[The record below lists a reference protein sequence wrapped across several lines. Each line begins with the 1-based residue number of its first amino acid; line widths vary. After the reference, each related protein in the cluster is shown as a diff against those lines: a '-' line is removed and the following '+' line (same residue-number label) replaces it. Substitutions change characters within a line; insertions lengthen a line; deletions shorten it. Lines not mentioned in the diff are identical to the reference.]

1 MDEQMCEFKKETRSF
16 LFVFC
21 FWLFL
26 RCCFSVEVEDWSD
39 RLATG
44 KGPTPLLRPLV
55 YLDFS
60 LYTEMTRDELLE
72 TIFFPG

>member
-1 MDEQMCEFKKETRSF
+1 VSLKRKHVRF

-26 RCCFSVEVEDWSD
+26 RCCVSLEVEDWSD

-55 YLDFS
+55 YHDFS

-72 TIFFPG
+72 TTFFPG

>member
-1 MDEQMCEFKKETRSF
+1 MCEFKKETPSF

-26 RCCFSVEVEDWSD
+26 RCCFSLEVEDWSD

-44 KGPTPLLRPLV
+44 KGSTPLLRPLV
-55 YLDFS
+55 YHDFS
-60 LYTEMTRDELLE
+60 LYTEMTRDEFLE
-72 TIFFPG
+72 TTFFSG

>member
-1 MDEQMCEFKKETRSF
+1 MCEFEKETRSF

-26 RCCFSVEVEDWSD
+26 RCCFSLDVEDWSD

-44 KGPTPLLRPLV
+44 KGPTPLLGPLV
-55 YLDFS
+55 YHDFS
-60 LYTEMTRDELLE
+60 L
-72 TIFFPG
+72 